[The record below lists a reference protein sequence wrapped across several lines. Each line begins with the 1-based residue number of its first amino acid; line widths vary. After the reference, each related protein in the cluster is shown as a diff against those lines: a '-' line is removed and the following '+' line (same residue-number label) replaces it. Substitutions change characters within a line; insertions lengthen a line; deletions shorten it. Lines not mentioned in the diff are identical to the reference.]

1 MITDAKKLHQLGVK
15 TSILLW
21 IGMGA
26 LVAYLAW
33 KKNTTKNDD

>member
-1 MITDAKKLHQLGVK
+1 MTRNQLHQLGVK
-15 TSILLW
+15 TTILLW
-21 IGMGA
+21 IGMGV